1 VSINT
6 KTFKRELAL
15 MMLVFLG
22 GLAFWGNVQMVELF
36 ITPIFAFVTIAFG
49 LDAYAKQ
56 IVGGK

>member
-6 KTFKRELAL
+6 KTFKRELSL
-15 MMLVFLG
+15 MMLAFLG
-22 GLAFWGNVQMVELF
+22 GLAFWGNTQMVELF

-56 IVGGK
+56 IVGRK

>member
-1 VSINT
+1 
-6 KTFKRELAL
+6 

-56 IVGGK
+56 IAGGK